1 MTDYQSEEYA
11 RIIDCGDGVPTLSFR
26 KTGDTGEVAL
36 DRISDRG
43 AGAIGTIDGAG
54 NAAGATGVED
64 TAPTISAWNAAILA
78 TIIGQIAIGLAVI
91 LGANPIVGGAAALA
105 MMLTGIGLAVGAM
118 IGASK

>member
-36 DRISDRG
+36 DRISNFE
-43 AGAIGTIDGAG
+43 AGAVDTID
-54 NAAGATGVED
+54 AAENATGLED

-118 IGASK
+118 IGAGK